1 MCGYKTGYFVLVVG
15 KLKEREIRE
24 YCSLAGCGQVGSIR
38 ASSNAE
44 RPE

>member
-24 YCSLAGCGQVGSIR
+24 YCSLAGCGGGSGR
-38 ASSNAE
+38 EYQS
-44 RPE
+44 